1 MVAVSKSTRILI
13 DNFVGTYFSDITSEN
28 REKIRDSVIEIA
40 DSLLGQRNKDLDKLA
55 TKGDIALLK
64 DDIAT
69 LEDETRRDIIT
80 LRDDTKDEIK
90 KLELK
95 VIESKYDLLK
105 WLVTAQLAI
114 AGLLLA
120 MIKLI

>member
-1 MVAVSKSTRILI
+1 MVAVNKSTRILI
-13 DNFVGTYFSDITSEN
+13 DNFVSTYFSGITNEN

-40 DSLLGQRNKDLDKLA
+40 DSLLEQSNKDLDKLA
-55 TKGDIALLK
+55 TKGDIAMLK
-64 DDIAT
+64 DDIAAI
-69 LEDETRRDIIT
+69 RDN
-80 LRDDTKDEIK
+80 TKDEIK

-95 VIESKYDLLK
+95 IVESKYDLLK